1 MTTAR
6 PAAESGRTALRLTG
20 RVLTLTSCLAR
31 LVRREE
37 RQTELGG
44 VTLRSL

>member
-20 RVLTLTSCLAR
+20 RVLTPHSHVLSGEASQ
-31 LVRREE
+31 E
-37 RQTELGG
+37 RGETDRAWE
-44 VTLRSL
+44 VSL